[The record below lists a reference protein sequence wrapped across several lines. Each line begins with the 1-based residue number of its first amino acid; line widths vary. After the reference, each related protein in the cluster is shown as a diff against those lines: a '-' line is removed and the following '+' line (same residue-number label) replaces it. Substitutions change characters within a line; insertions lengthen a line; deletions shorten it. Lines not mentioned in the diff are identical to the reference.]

1 MDRLTLNVAG
11 LLQEASGALRRLEI
25 DGFFPDW
32 DEISLVAPISG
43 AVELARAGKGIV
55 VRSDL
60 RTTIKLSCCRC
71 LDTFDHKVLV
81 QFEEIYYPVFD
92 LATGQALRLEFDN
105 IDSEFLIENVD
116 QLDLS
121 EAVRQHIEISK
132 PLMPRCQPECLGI
145 CPECGADRNSDLCA
159 CVEETFDVRLAPI
172 QEMLQQM
179 EQKRLA

>member
-11 LLQEASGALRRLEI
+11 LLQEASGASRRLEI

-32 DEISLVAPISG
+32 DEISLVAPTCG

-55 VRSDL
+55 VRSEL
-60 RTTIKLSCCRC
+60 CATIELSCCRC
-71 LDTFDHKVLV
+71 LDAFDHDVLV

-116 QLDLS
+116 RLGLS

-159 CVEETFDVRLAPI
+159 CVEETLDVRLAPI
-172 QEMLQQM
+172 QEMLHQM

>member
-11 LLQEASGALRRLEI
+11 LLQEASGMTRRLEI

-32 DEISLVAPISG
+32 DEISLVTPIRG
-43 AVELARAGKGIV
+43 AIELTRAGKGIV
-55 VRSDL
+55 VRSNL
-60 RTTIKLSCCRC
+60 STTVELSCCRC
-71 LDTFDHKVLV
+71 LDAFDDEILV
-81 QFEEIYYPVFD
+81 QFEEMYYPVFD

-132 PLMPRCQPECLGI
+132 PLMPRCQSECLGI
-145 CPECGADRNSDLCA
+145 CPECGADRNSSLCA
-159 CVEETFDVRLAPI
+159 CVDETLDVRLAPI
-172 QEMLQQM
+172 QEMLRQM

>member
-11 LLQEASGALRRLEI
+11 LLQEASGAPRCLDI
-25 DGFFPDW
+25 DGFLPDW
-32 DEISLVAPISG
+32 DEISLVAPICG
-43 AVELARAGKGIV
+43 AVELVRAGKGIV
-55 VRSDL
+55 VSSNL
-60 RTTIKLSCCRC
+60 RATIELACCRC
-71 LDTFDHKVLV
+71 LDAFDHEVPV
-81 QFEEIYYPVFD
+81 QFEEMYYPTFD

-145 CPECGADRNSDLCA
+145 CPECGADRNSSSCA
-159 CVEETFDVRLAPI
+159 CVEDTFDVRLAPI

>member
-11 LLQEASGALRRLEI
+11 LLQEASGVSRRLDV

-43 AVELARAGKGIV
+43 TVELVRAGKGIV

-60 RTTIKLSCCRC
+60 SSMVELSCCRC
-71 LDTFDHKVLV
+71 LDAFDHAVPV
-81 QFEEIYYPVFD
+81 QFEEMYYPTFD

-132 PLMPRCQPECLGI
+132 PLMPRCQPGLPGHL
-145 CPECGADRNSDLCA
+145 PGVWR
-159 CVEETFDVRLAPI
+159 RP
-172 QEMLQQM
+172 QQ
-179 EQKRLA
+179 